1 MRIALLCHKFWPA
14 VSGLCTYTGRLVEYL
29 SDQGHKV
36 DVFTTKIPPEAPD
49 REEWSSDVVIRR
61 FSTRLA
67 NHIPFHFMPRLAV
80 TCLSEPLRR
89 ANVIHTVGYYFFP
102 TSLGHGVAKLCRI
115 PHVSTP
121 VFGLTARGES
131 RSRDRHNRSVVLH

>member
-1 MRIALLCHKFWPA
+1 MQGPRFMRIALLCHKFWPA

-49 REEWSSDVVIRR
+49 REQWSSDVVVRR

-102 TSLGHGVAKLCRI
+102 TPSATEWPNSVAFRTSLRRCLA
-115 PHVSTP
+115 
-121 VFGLTARGES
+121 
-131 RSRDRHNRSVVLH
+131 